1 MTYKDL
7 FKKKTDAT
15 QKPPVVKA
23 AVVDAKAKEAPAKST
38 TAAPK

>member
-7 FKKKTDAT
+7 FKKKTDAA

-23 AVVDAKAKEAPAKST
+23 VDKNAPAKT
-38 TAAPK
+38 K